1 MSSHREKVKILVA
14 LSDKLWED
22 YIDESI
28 SEEDYLEKMYL
39 VKREINNGFIN
50 KMQELEFFI
59 SDLGYLV
66 LKNPIISFVGGS
78 EKIILSKN

>member
-50 KMQELEFFI
+50 KMQELEF
-59 SDLGYLV
+59 LLV
-66 LKNPIISFVGGS
+66 I
-78 EKIILSKN
+78 